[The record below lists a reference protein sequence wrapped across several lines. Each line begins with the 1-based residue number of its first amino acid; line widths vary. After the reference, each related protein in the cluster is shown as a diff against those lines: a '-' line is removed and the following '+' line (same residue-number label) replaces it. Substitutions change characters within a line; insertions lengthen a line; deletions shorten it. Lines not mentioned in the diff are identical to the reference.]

1 MDFTFWYLNNRYV
14 IILANQ
20 LSNNW
25 TLSYLCSVICTSP
38 SVITQ
43 AVILTNISQIF
54 LLLWEGIY
62 EWPSSFFFSWPY
74 MLGLKKTMANIST
87 ILLLVSVMPSEI
99 IAQTTRILFP
109 LSCIRL
115 CRFKLQEITIFL
127 PFPSTIIN
135 SGELL

>member
-62 EWPSSFFFSWPY
+62 E
-74 MLGLKKTMANIST
+74 
-87 ILLLVSVMPSEI
+87 
-99 IAQTTRILFP
+99 
-109 LSCIRL
+109 
-115 CRFKLQEITIFL
+115 
-127 PFPSTIIN
+127 
-135 SGELL
+135 

>member
-115 CRFKLQEITIFL
+115 CRFKLQEITIFCL
-127 PFPSTIIN
+127 FLAP
-135 SGELL
+135 